1 MTEENYAPGQV
12 DVVGAVILANG
23 RVLAA
28 RRGASMSLARYWEFP
43 GGKIELDEDPQA
55 ALRREVLEE
64 LGCEIEVGP
73 RIETTRHEY
82 SFGTVMFTS
91 FWATID
97 DGEPIASEHSEL
109 RWCTPN
115 ELSDLR
121 WAPADLPT
129 VERVRTLLE
138 TNST

>member
-1 MTEENYAPGQV
+1 
-12 DVVGAVILANG
+12 
-23 RVLAA
+23 
-28 RRGASMSLARYWEFP
+28 MSLAGYWEFP
-43 GGKIELDEDPQA
+43 GGKIELDEAPQA

-64 LGCEIEVGP
+64 LGCEIEVGQQ
-73 RIETTRHEY
+73 IETTRHEY

-91 FWATID
+91 FWATVD

-115 ELSDLR
+115 ELGDLR

-129 VERVRTLLE
+129 VERVRTTLE
-138 TNST
+138 ANSTRP